1 VLDDAF
7 REGSFRPIEDLF
19 REEEVA
25 LAQYES
31 AAAELTAARERCAD
45 LRAALATERELMR
58 QPESRHRLH

>member
-31 AAAELTAARERCAD
+31 AAA
-45 LRAALATERELMR
+45 LATERELMR
-58 QPESRHRLH
+58 KPEPRHRLH